1 MAKRVPAQLVGTG
14 GGAGSPDFSQ
24 KTLETVFEASY
35 DGIYIT
41 DGDAVTIMI
50 NKSYESITGL
60 KREDIT
66 STPIF
71 DEDGRVV
78 LVVTNVRDITELNSL
93 QKELEESW
101 ACNLQY
107 YSELEIL
114 RRKVGRAPKLVA
126 RDPAMQAVLRVADDS
141 AGRGNRLGKAGFGAV
156 HRHQKPPEKG
166 EVH

>member
-60 KREDIT
+60 KRED
-66 STPIF
+66 
-71 DEDGRVV
+71 
-78 LVVTNVRDITELNSL
+78 
-93 QKELEESW
+93 
-101 ACNLQY
+101 
-107 YSELEIL
+107 
-114 RRKVGRAPKLVA
+114 
-126 RDPAMQAVLRVADDS
+126 M
-141 AGRGNRLGKAGFGAV
+141 LGKRMHDLVKDQIIAQSGTLAAL
-156 HRHQKPPEKG
+156 E
-166 EVH
+166 